1 MREDVGLHVIDW
13 HHGEAMRPRPRF
25 GKGGA
30 NVQAAHQSRATRVR
44 HSVQLIHLDSCG
56 LEGRF
61 QRGDDVLSMRPARQ
75 FRDNTA
81 VLLVHGLV
89 GYGIGQH
96 FAASNDRNRCI
107 ITGGFNGEDN
117 RRSWHGF

>member
-1 MREDVGLHVIDW
+1 MRYNGPR
-13 HHGEAMRPRPRF
+13 RPYRTF
-25 GKGGA
+25 V
-30 NVQAAHQSRATRVR
+30 NLQ
-44 HSVQLIHLDSCG
+44 
-56 LEGRF
+56 GRF
-61 QRGDDVLSMRPARQ
+61 QRGDDILSMRPARQ

-96 FAASNDRNRCI
+96 LPASNDRNPCI

-117 RRSWHGF
+117 GRSWHGF